1 MNLSLRLNDP
11 TNCFLVA
18 FDIVSSSQNLNNPNG
33 LARDREL
40 LFDAINQTKLVR
52 QGAINKSIVGQFL
65 GDEFRIA
72 IPSTHGDQS
81 VKPSRIL
88 EFIDEVFLTLDAPRL
103 GYAPVIRAALTQGAL
118 RSKELKNVCYLYGES
133 LLKLSDVLSAI
144 DGKDN
149 LLIST
154 LELSG
159 LQKES
164 VNGEPLYVKRYARRL
179 IPKPYD
185 GSKSHDLANFFLVGV
200 TNART
205 IGNEDGKHMVQRNVH
220 QTLLDFS
227 RICLEGFDPVRIT
240 ISPSSIVFVFRESS
254 FNASKEFL
262 NTVRNKAGIYG
273 STLQLAAAIAYGP
286 GLEIPEKDWL
296 AETFESGTA
305 IQLCRILSKLP
316 AGSLAMPDDPE
327 YTELFSPLSRS
338 LNEQLSLHGKRQ
350 EVFNCRINRDYFPK
364 EDRPD
369 SDRQPPTPL
378 QPSDATQQPV
388 VHKKKPVIIPKQDGT
403 SPRSCVT
410 AIEFT
415 LDRPLHEFDESAFK
429 LALQHATG
437 IEAKKI
443 RIASIRSGSTI
454 VRVEGDSNVL
464 EQILQRFRESQEIL
478 HQFASST
485 GLRKLEWSIDG
496 SIYHLDV
503 RNGDTLISPGIVEID
518 DLIDQC
524 EKEFIDDQWDDLFGQ
539 IDAFFHRDGNVAKRY
554 RNELVVFKRD
564 HRENQKSFRKNTF
577 TNEQYSVAQ
586 KQLWDRVRD
595 MLSSLKRDLQLGHEK
610 KQEQPRSKEASKPV
624 NQNLQDLTGSFSRNT
639 VSRPPFPINVPD
651 GPQNSGSGMT
661 CPPPADSHL
670 SIQIPDGS
678 TYFPIETASMP
689 SDYQLVSDQDHTAK
703 KTTPL
708 PVEPDT
714 FSVAIEALVSLL
726 QSDSTLLN
734 ALLDATNEK
743 EKGTLQTP
751 LTTAEDLVRWILS
764 SSFPLLRF
772 GEIIGDLHLTNKR
785 LSHDSAKKNLHIC
798 KAYFRIASL
807 PVDDKKVV
815 YFALQNAFL
824 VSGKSQEGAS
834 KSIQTANKHFAE
846 DLLISTWIQIS
857 QRSLEISEIYKLIHR
872 EPISGN
878 PITDADRLVF
888 ATVRILSQPTDP
900 DTSSKLSVWFAKCC
914 WQELMGTSV
923 MPDDPIGAVNNYIG
937 RMAKLKAA
945 TAMYIAKDRS
955 EAIQEIKNTFPQ
967 LVLIPL
973 SDTDAKRYADISTE
987 MSIVEKLIDQ
997 ICRS

>member
-1 MNLSLRLNDP
+1 MNLSLRLSDP

-33 LARDREL
+33 LARDREQL
-40 LFDAINQTKLVR
+40 VDAINQTKLVR

-72 IPSTHGDQS
+72 IPSTHDDQS

-88 EFIDEVFLTLDAPRL
+88 EFIDEVFLTLDAPQL

-118 RSKELKNVCYLYGES
+118 RSKELKNVCYLCGES

-154 LELSG
+154 VDLSG

-179 IPKPYD
+179 IPNPYD
-185 GSKSHDLANFFLVGV
+185 GSKAHDLANFFLVGV

-205 IGNEDGKHMVQRNVH
+205 IGKEDGKLMVQRDVH

-254 FNASKEFL
+254 FKASKEFL
-262 NTVRNKAGIYG
+262 NTVRSKAGIYE

-305 IQLCRILSKLP
+305 IKLCRLLSKLP

-338 LNEQLSLHGKRQ
+338 INDEMSLPGKRN
-350 EVFNCRINRDYFPK
+350 EVFKCRI
-364 EDRPD
+364 
-369 SDRQPPTPL
+369 
-378 QPSDATQQPV
+378 
-388 VHKKKPVIIPKQDGT
+388 
-403 SPRSCVT
+403 
-410 AIEFT
+410 
-415 LDRPLHEFDESAFK
+415 
-429 LALQHATG
+429 
-437 IEAKKI
+437 
-443 RIASIRSGSTI
+443 
-454 VRVEGDSNVL
+454 
-464 EQILQRFRESQEIL
+464 
-478 HQFASST
+478 
-485 GLRKLEWSIDG
+485 LR
-496 SIYHLDV
+496 
-503 RNGDTLISPGIVEID
+503 
-518 DLIDQC
+518 
-524 EKEFIDDQWDDLFGQ
+524 
-539 IDAFFHRDGNVAKRY
+539 
-554 RNELVVFKRD
+554 
-564 HRENQKSFRKNTF
+564 
-577 TNEQYSVAQ
+577 
-586 KQLWDRVRD
+586 
-595 MLSSLKRDLQLGHEK
+595 
-610 KQEQPRSKEASKPV
+610 
-624 NQNLQDLTGSFSRNT
+624 
-639 VSRPPFPINVPD
+639 
-651 GPQNSGSGMT
+651 
-661 CPPPADSHL
+661 
-670 SIQIPDGS
+670 
-678 TYFPIETASMP
+678 TYFPIKTASMP
-689 SDYQLVSDQDHTAK
+689 SDYQLVSDQDHTAT

-734 ALLDATNEK
+734 ALVDATNEK

-815 YFALQNAFL
+815 YFALQNAFF